1 MSGRVVHTFLMVL
14 NKNSEQFMWCTFC
27 CPWNL
32 QTCGRLMTSGVILAN
47 PLEERSKTRKGAKTP
62 TKISSSVKKEQSR
75 GPGAKDFVL
84 ELPLIYSI
92 HFECYHWHCIINNYW
107 LLTVNVNLASER
119 DGRRLRSGDGV
130 LDLSLPRNR
139 TCRLWWRWA
148 DE

>member
-92 HFECYHWHCIINNYW
+92 HFECYH
-107 LLTVNVNLASER
+107 
-119 DGRRLRSGDGV
+119 
-130 LDLSLPRNR
+130 
-139 TCRLWWRWA
+139 
-148 DE
+148 